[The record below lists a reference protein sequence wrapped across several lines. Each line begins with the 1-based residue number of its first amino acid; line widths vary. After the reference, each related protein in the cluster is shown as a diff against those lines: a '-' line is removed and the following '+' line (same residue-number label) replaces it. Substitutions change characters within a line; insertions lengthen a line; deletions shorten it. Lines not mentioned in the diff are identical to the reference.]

1 MNLEERWMKE
11 RTKTLR
17 EKQICSQVIV
27 TRVGRPKDESRGKKE
42 SNHPDDSLLLLIF
55 FCKNATCLKEM
66 SYRVMTRQEGIL
78 NAYY

>member
-1 MNLEERWMKE
+1 MDEGKNKDIKGKTNL
-11 RTKTLR
+11 L
-17 EKQICSQVIV
+17 SSIV

>member
-27 TRVGRPKDESRGKKE
+27 TVGKPKDESGGKKE
-42 SNHPDDSLLLLIF
+42 SSHPDDSLLLLIF
-55 FCKNATCLKEM
+55 FCKNATCLREM
-66 SYRVMTRQEGIL
+66 SYPVMTRQGGIL